1 MRTPLWPLIRLPALA
16 ALVAFLVT
24 VTHRSH
30 ALAQA
35 LDAASVATGTPAPP
49 GSDFLSLL
57 WAQLAPALAV
67 AVSGLALAG
76 IRFAYVKLSA
86 LIDAKV
92 QDANVRALLHRL
104 NDGAFTVVKSTEG
117 RVAAELR
124 KAAADGKIDDAEKAK
139 IREAALTDFKALLGP
154 AGLNQLA
161 AVLGLGGQAP
171 AKPFDD
177 AAIDAALAPRI
188 EAALLD
194 LKGAGVVGV
203 ASPASPPAPPSP

>member
-1 MRTPLWPLIRLPALA
+1 MRTPIWPLVRIPALA
-16 ALVAFLVT
+16 FSAAFLLT
-24 VTHRSH
+24 VTYRAH

-35 LDAASVATGTPAPP
+35 VDTAVAVTGEPPPP

-67 AVSGLALAG
+67 ALSGLLLAG

-124 KAAADGKIDDAEKAK
+124 AAAADGKIDAAEKAK
-139 IREAALTDFKALLGP
+139 IQAAALSDFKALLGP

-194 LKGAGVVGV
+194 LKSGGVVGV
-203 ASPASPPAPPSP
+203 PPAAPVAAPPSP